1 VAESSGLVLRRSRPG
16 SIWSALPTAF
26 AQHDLSGDHAPGD
39 RLPAWQLAEPG
50 VADDHPELAESLL
63 LRFRVG
69 LLLAISMPQDGSMMP
84 ISFVPLKE
92 IVKAPGTSD
101 L

>member
-1 VAESSGLVLRRSRPG
+1 MSGLQRRTHAERVRG
-16 SIWSALPTAF
+16 DNLTCVTAF
-26 AQHDLSGDHAPGD
+26 GN
-39 RLPAWQLAEPG
+39 
-50 VADDHPELAESLL
+50 
-63 LRFRVG
+63 RVR
-69 LLLAISMPQDGSMMP
+69 LLLAISMPQDGSMML